1 MAKGRPT
8 TVLFVTHDLR
18 EALYLADRVLFMSP
32 GPGRIV
38 LDLPVDL
45 LRPRQPEGADIE
57 ALRLD
62 LLDQHPRLLEGLA
75 ETADEDPVG

>member
-1 MAKGRPT
+1 VAERPPSRPGRPSAPSS
-8 TVLFVTHDLR
+8 R
-18 EALYLADRVLFMSP
+18 RKALASP

-45 LRPRQPEGADIE
+45 PRPRKPEDADIK

-62 LLDQHPRLLEGLA
+62 LLDQHPQLLAGLA
-75 ETADEDPVG
+75 EGADEDPAD